1 MKQIAVYIGV
11 GIISL
16 LSLIG
21 FSLTG
26 VATENQ
32 ADFSVNAE
40 QSAYQVD
47 KSKTYFDLSL
57 PVNEAVPL
65 VIHVTNNSEEAI
77 EVAGELSPATT
88 NINGVVEYGKTQN
101 QLTSSVP
108 FDITK
113 VASFEK
119 EKQTIAPKQ
128 TVDFVV
134 NVSVPTK
141 DYAGIVAGGITLRD
155 VTEEKTSSETK
166 GMFKNKFAYA
176 IALLVHGDKTPVEN
190 AVTLK
195 EVTPTQVNSRNVVSA
210 AIENKTANYI
220 NKVSIEASVTDASGK
235 EVLSEKKEDMQI
247 APSSLFQFPIY
258 YEKQAMKAGKYTLT
272 MTVRSE
278 KQEWQL
284 KKSFTITEEKAT
296 ALNKT
301 DVSEKEES
309 RNVQWLVL
317 GLVGIIFLLLII
329 LIVVL
334 RKKR

>member
-1 MKQIAVYIGV
+1 MKQIAVYIEV
-11 GIISL
+11 GIVSL

-57 PVNEAVPL
+57 PVNESVPL
-65 VIHVTNNSEEAI
+65 VIHVTNNSEEVI

-134 NVSVPTK
+134 NISVPTK
-141 DYAGIVAGGITLRD
+141 DYAGVVAGGITLRD
-155 VTEEKTSSETK
+155 VTEEKTSDETK

-210 AIENKTANYI
+210 AIENKTANYV